1 MTDLFPGLAKK
12 IDILDED
19 LRLRAYLFDTPSRDA
34 TDLSARPDDIAAAA
48 AAKQQEDEDGAWV
61 CDNCDTD
68 EHIQT
73 IEDCVLCLRCGEV
86 FEHVLDQGPEYRW
99 FSGDDRNPDPT
110 RVGAPQ
116 NPLLPESSLGTTM
129 ILRKHHGNAMRKIK
143 RYHTWNL
150 MPYRE
155 RNLWGIFEGLHV
167 RAINAGIGVGVLEE
181 AKRLYAQLS
190 ALCVCR
196 GTQKEA
202 LLAACLYESLKRS
215 GTPRRPKD
223 IGIIFQINIRYV
235 TKGLKQFANLLDLD
249 ERIGTKATNLKDTKK
264 ALKAA
269 AVAAASASASASA
282 AAGAT
287 NASESEG
294 RVIEGE
300 GSAAGGSVQTIIP
313 PTEPVVV
320 RPQVSVESRRARWDK
335 ISRST
340 TTFEHYI
347 EPFVS
352 KLEAPRQLT
361 GTLMAITHQICSRAD
376 DMGICPENT
385 PPSLTA
391 AALALACNSLSI
403 QKSIQDI
410 ASVCDISVVTL
421 HKCLKRLDQWKQ
433 KLLETK

>member
-1 MTDLFPGLAKK
+1 MTELFPGIGQARPLT
-12 IDILDED
+12 DEEQRILD
-19 LRLRAYLFDTPSRDA
+19 YFDKHIEPQEEGEESYWYCDA
-34 TDLSARPDDIAAAA
+34 C
-48 AAKQQEDEDGAWV
+48 E
-61 CDNCDTD
+61 TD
-68 EHIQT
+68 ENIQT
-73 IEDCVLCLRCGEV
+73 QNDNVLCTKCGQI
-86 FEHVLDQGPEYRW
+86 FENVLDQGPEYRW
-99 FSGDDRNPDPT
+99 FSSDERGSDPT

-129 ILRKHHGNAMRKIK
+129 LLRKHHGNAMRKIK

-167 RAINAGIGVGVLEE
+167 RAVNAGIGVGVLEE

-190 ALCVCR
+190 ILCVCR

-223 IGIIFQINIRYV
+223 IATIFQINIRHV
-235 TKGLKQFANLLDLD
+235 TKGLKQFANLLDMD
-249 ERIGTKATNLKDTKK
+249 ERIGQKKEPLAVAPVAAT
-264 ALKAA
+264 A
-269 AVAAASASASASA
+269 AV
-282 AAGAT
+282 
-287 NASESEG
+287 
-294 RVIEGE
+294 
-300 GSAAGGSVQTIIP
+300 P
-313 PTEPVVV
+313 
-320 RPQVSVESRRARWDK
+320 VSVESRRAKWDT

-340 TTFEHYI
+340 TTYEHYV

-352 KLEAPRQLT
+352 KLEAPRHLT
-361 GTLMAITHQICSRAD
+361 GTLIALTRQICARAD

-391 AALALACNSLSI
+391 AALALACAALSI
-403 QKSIQDI
+403 QKTIQEI
-410 ASVCDISVVTL
+410 AAVCDISVVTL

-433 KLLETK
+433 NLLETK

>member
-12 IDILDED
+12 LDILDED
-19 LRLRAYLFDTPSRDA
+19 LRLRAYLFDTPRRD
-34 TDLSARPDDIAAAA
+34 TVDVSEKSDEMAA
-48 AAKQQEDEDGAWV
+48 AAKQAEDEDGAWV
-61 CDNCDTD
+61 CDNCETD

-73 IEDCVLCLRCGEV
+73 IEDAVLCLRCGEV

-249 ERIGTKATNLKDTKK
+249 ERIGTKAVNLKDTKK

-269 AVAAASASASASA
+269 AAAAAEAATVPASEPDTTTTAASASAGGA
-282 AAGAT
+282 ALPP
-287 NASESEG
+287 SET
-294 RVIEGE
+294 
-300 GSAAGGSVQTIIP
+300 A
-313 PTEPVVV
+313 

>member
-1 MTDLFPGLAKK
+1 MSELFPGIKETRP
-12 IDILDED
+12 INDDE
-19 LRLRAYLFDTPSRDA
+19 LRLLSYLT
-34 TDLSARPDDIAAAA
+34 LSEPAGASD
-48 AAKQQEDEDGAWV
+48 EGEDGTWI

-68 EHIQT
+68 IHIHT
-73 IEDCVLCLRCGEV
+73 VNDSVLCQRCGEV
-86 FEHVLDQGPEYRW
+86 FEHILDQGPEYRW
-99 FSGDDRNPDPT
+99 FSGDDRNMDPT

-129 ILRKHHGNAMRKIK
+129 LLRKHHGNAMRKIK

-223 IGIIFQINIRYV
+223 IATIFQINLRYV
-235 TKGLKQFANLLDLD
+235 TKGLKQFANLLDMD
-249 ERIGTKATNLKDTKK
+249 ERIGHPVEIKAK
-264 ALKAA
+264 AVAEPVNTA
-269 AVAAASASASASA
+269 SATPAVAA
-282 AAGAT
+282 T
-287 NASESEG
+287 
-294 RVIEGE
+294 V
-300 GSAAGGSVQTIIP
+300 T
-313 PTEPVVV
+313 
-320 RPQVSVESRRARWDK
+320 VESRRAKWDS

-340 TTFEHYI
+340 TTYEHYV

-361 GTLMAITHQICSRAD
+361 GTLIALTRQVCARAD

-391 AALALACNSLSI
+391 AALALSCSALSI
-403 QKSIQDI
+403 QKTIQEI
-410 ASVCDISVVTL
+410 AIVCDISVVTL

-433 KLLETK
+433 NLLENK

>member
-1 MTDLFPGLAKK
+1 MSELFPGLKAGDT
-12 IDILDED
+12 ITDED
-19 LRLRAYLFDTPSRDA
+19 MRLLRYLHSG
-34 TDLSARPDDIAAAA
+34 TDDKTSDENI
-48 AAKQQEDEDGAWV
+48 QNEDYVW
-61 CDNCDTD
+61 CCNNCETD
-68 EHIQT
+68 ENIKLLNDT
-73 IEDCVLCLRCGEV
+73 VLCTRCGEV
-86 FEHVLDQGPEYRW
+86 FEHMLDQGPEYRW
-99 FSGDDRNPDPT
+99 FSGDDKNNDPT

-116 NPLLPESSLGTTM
+116 NPLLPESSLGTT
-129 ILRKHHGNAMRKIK
+129 ILLRKNHGNAMRKIK

-202 LLAACLYESLKRS
+202 LLAACLYEALKRS

-223 IGIIFQINIRYV
+223 IGSIFQINIRYV
-235 TKGLKQFANLLDLD
+235 TKGLKQFANLINLD
-249 ERIGTKATNLKDTKK
+249 ERTSTDTTIT
-264 ALKAA
+264 
-269 AVAAASASASASA
+269 ASAKKVP
-282 AAGAT
+282 
-287 NASESEG
+287 EKK
-294 RVIEGE
+294 
-300 GSAAGGSVQTIIP
+300 
-313 PTEPVVV
+313 VVGV
-320 RPQVSVESRRARWDK
+320 TVESRRAKWDT

-347 EPFVS
+347 DPFVS
-352 KLEAPRQLT
+352 KLEAPRHMT
-361 GTLMAITHQICSRAD
+361 GTLIALTRQICSRAD

-391 AALALACNSLSI
+391 AALALACITLSI

-410 ASVCDISVVTL
+410 AGVCDISVVTL
-421 HKCLKRLDQWKQ
+421 HKCLKRLDVWKE
-433 KLLETK
+433 KLVIQ

>member
-1 MTDLFPGLAKK
+1 MAELFPGLAPKPVLS
-12 IDILDED
+12 DEELRILD
-19 LRLRAYLFDTPSRDA
+19 YFDKHNKDDA
-34 TDLSARPDDIAAAA
+34 
-48 AAKQQEDEDGAWV
+48 EEDGTWF
-61 CDNCDTD
+61 CDGCETD

-73 IEDCVLCLRCGEV
+73 QNETVLCTRCGSI
-86 FEHVLDQGPEYRW
+86 FENVLDQGPEYRW
-99 FSGDDRNPDPT
+99 FSSDERGSDPT

-129 ILRKHHGNAMRKIK
+129 LLRKHHGNAMRKIK

-167 RAINAGIGVGVLEE
+167 RAVNAGIGVGVLEE

-190 ALCVCR
+190 ILCVCR

-223 IGIIFQINIRYV
+223 IATIFQINIRYV
-235 TKGLKQFANLLDLD
+235 TKGLKQFANLLNMD
-249 ERIGTKATNLKDTKK
+249 ERIGLKPD
-264 ALKAA
+264 AA
-269 AVAAASASASASA
+269 APAPAPAAEGA
-282 AAGAT
+282 A
-287 NASESEG
+287 
-294 RVIEGE
+294 
-300 GSAAGGSVQTIIP
+300 
-313 PTEPVVV
+313 PV
-320 RPQVSVESRRARWDK
+320 QVSVESRRAKWDT

-347 EPFVS
+347 DPFVS

-361 GTLMAITHQICSRAD
+361 GTLIALTRQICSRAD

-391 AALALACNSLSI
+391 AALALACSALSI
-403 QKSIQDI
+403 QKTIQEI
-410 ASVCDISVVTL
+410 AAVCDISVVTL

-433 KLLETK
+433 NLLETK

>member
-1 MTDLFPGLAKK
+1 MTSLFPGLG
-12 IDILDED
+12 DE
-19 LRLRAYLFDTPSRDA
+19 P
-34 TDLSARPDDIAAAA
+34 II
-48 AAKQQEDEDGAWV
+48 
-61 CDNCDTD
+61 TD
-68 EHIQT
+68 ENLRFMTYIDSKKGVDYFKMLSNLSEELEIKASVKESQADELPNEEYAWCCENCEGLADIQMINET
-73 IEDCVLCLRCGEV
+73 VLCVRCGEV
-86 FEHVLDQGPEYRW
+86 FEHLLDQGPEYRW
-99 FSGDDRNPDPT
+99 FSGDDRNTDPT

-129 ILRKHHGNAMRKIK
+129 LLRKHHGNAMRKIK

-202 LLAACLYESLKRS
+202 LLAACLYEALKRS

-235 TKGLKQFANLLDLD
+235 TKGLKQFANLLNLD
-249 ERIGTKATNLKDTKK
+249 ERTGVMTAADKAKQ
-264 ALKAA
+264 KAA
-269 AVAAASASASASA
+269 SSSATIVTADTLVPITTVAP
-282 AAGAT
+282 
-287 NASESEG
+287 
-294 RVIEGE
+294 I
-300 GSAAGGSVQTIIP
+300 
-313 PTEPVVV
+313 
-320 RPQVSVESRRARWDK
+320 VSVESRRAKWDN

-340 TTFEHYI
+340 TTYEHYI
-347 EPFVS
+347 DPFVS

-361 GTLMAITHQICSRAD
+361 GTLIALTRQICSRAD

-391 AALALACNSLSI
+391 AALALSCSTLSI
-403 QKSIQDI
+403 QKTIQEI
-410 ASVCDISVVTL
+410 AAVCDISVVTL
-421 HKCLKRLDQWKQ
+421 HKCLKRLDTWKL
-433 KLLETK
+433 KLLEAPTN

>member
-1 MTDLFPGLAKK
+1 MADLLPGVGHTLT
-12 IDILDED
+12 DED
-19 LRLRAYLFDTPSRDA
+19 RRMLAYLRLDSAPLEAADA
-34 TDLSARPDDIAAAA
+34 VAATEASSWWC
-48 AAKQQEDEDGAWV
+48 DG
-61 CDNCDTD
+61 CETD
-68 EHIQT
+68 EHIH
-73 IEDCVLCLRCGEV
+73 IETETVICRRCGEI
-86 FEHVLDQGPEYRW
+86 FDNILDQGPEYRW
-99 FSGDDRNPDPT
+99 FTGDDRNPDPT

-129 ILRKHHGNAMRKIK
+129 LLRKNHGNAMRKIK

-167 RAINAGIGVGVLEE
+167 RAINAGIGIGVLEE

-223 IGIIFQINIRYV
+223 IATIFQINLRHV
-235 TKGLKQFANLLDLD
+235 TKGLKQFANLLNMD
-249 ERIGTKATNLKDTKK
+249 ERMGTRVVAAENRHNTNTMP
-264 ALKAA
+264 AA
-269 AVAAASASASASA
+269 AA
-282 AAGAT
+282 AAGA
-287 NASESEG
+287 
-294 RVIEGE
+294 
-300 GSAAGGSVQTIIP
+300 AAGQQQGQPQPPSVNI
-313 PTEPVVV
+313 
-320 RPQVSVESRRARWDK
+320 ESRRAKWDS

-352 KLEAPRQLT
+352 KLEAPRNFP
-361 GTLMAITHQICSRAD
+361 GTLVMLTRQICTRAD

-391 AALALACNSLSI
+391 AALALACSALTI
-403 QKSIQDI
+403 QKSIQEI
-410 ASVCDISVVTL
+410 AGVCDISVVTL
-421 HKCLKRLDQWKQ
+421 HKCLKRLEVWRQN
-433 KLLETK
+433 LLETK

>member
-1 MTDLFPGLAKK
+1 MTELFPGLASQPILSDEHLRILSLFENSK
-12 IDILDED
+12 IDYMK
-19 LRLRAYLFDTPSRDA
+19 A
-34 TDLSARPDDIAAAA
+34 IANF
-48 AAKQQEDEDGAWV
+48 EDGEQEQEKLQVSIETSSGNLANEDYSWS
-61 CDNCDTD
+61 CENCETD
-68 EHIQT
+68 ENIKMLNET
-73 IEDCVLCLRCGEV
+73 ILCTRCGEV
-86 FEHVLDQGPEYRW
+86 FEHILDQGPEYRW
-99 FSGDDRNPDPT
+99 FSGDDRNVDPT

-129 ILRKHHGNAMRKIK
+129 LLRKHHGNAMRKIK

-202 LLAACLYESLKRS
+202 LLAACLYEALKSS

-235 TKGLKQFANLLDLD
+235 TKGLKQFANLLNLD
-249 ERIGTKATNLKDTKK
+249 ERMG
-264 ALKAA
+264 
-269 AVAAASASASASA
+269 
-282 AAGAT
+282 
-287 NASESEG
+287 
-294 RVIEGE
+294 
-300 GSAAGGSVQTIIP
+300 
-313 PTEPVVV
+313 PTEKGKNKADKKDMKEAKEAKMTIDTNEISKPEITAVPVVN
-320 RPQVSVESRRARWDK
+320 VSVESRRAKWDTL
-335 ISRST
+335 SRST

-347 EPFVS
+347 DPFVS

-361 GTLMAITHQICSRAD
+361 GTLIALTRQICSRAD

-391 AALALACNSLSI
+391 AALALACGTLNI
-403 QKSIQDI
+403 QKTIQEI
-410 ASVCDISVVTL
+410 AAVCDISVVTL
-421 HKCLKRLDQWKQ
+421 HKCLKRLDSWKQ
-433 KLLETK
+433 NLLEMK

>member
-1 MTDLFPGLAKK
+1 MTSLFPGLAE
-12 IDILDED
+12 LMPTSDED
-19 LRLRAYLFDTPSRDA
+19 LRLLRYLDDKPDVDYFKMLIK
-34 TDLSARPDDIAAAA
+34 LSDEPEIKTSVKESQAEELPNEEYVWCCENCEGNADI
-48 AAKQQEDEDGAWV
+48 QMLNETIV
-61 CDNCDTD
+61 C
-68 EHIQT
+68 
-73 IEDCVLCLRCGEV
+73 VRCGEI
-86 FEHVLDQGPEYRW
+86 FEHLLDQGPEYRW
-99 FSGDDRNPDPT
+99 FSGDDRNTDPT

-129 ILRKHHGNAMRKIK
+129 LLRKHHGNAMRKIK

-215 GTPRRPKD
+215 GTPRRPQD

-235 TKGLKQFANLLDLD
+235 TKGLKQFANLLNLD
-249 ERIGTKATNLKDTKK
+249 ERTGNEKVKPKTVTNTEAIVPK
-264 ALKAA
+264 
-269 AVAAASASASASA
+269 
-282 AAGAT
+282 
-287 NASESEG
+287 
-294 RVIEGE
+294 IE
-300 GSAAGGSVQTIIP
+300 
-313 PTEPVVV
+313 
-320 RPQVSVESRRARWDK
+320 VSVESRRAKWDT

-340 TTFEHYI
+340 TTYEHYI
-347 EPFVS
+347 DPFVS

-361 GTLMAITHQICSRAD
+361 GTLIALTRQICSRAD

-391 AALALACNSLSI
+391 AALALSCATLSI
-403 QKSIQDI
+403 QKTIQEI
-410 ASVCDISVVTL
+410 AAVCDISVVTL
-421 HKCLKRLDQWKQ
+421 HKCLKRLDTWKQ
-433 KLLETK
+433 KLLEPTV

>member
-1 MTDLFPGLAKK
+1 MTSLFPGLGTEP
-12 IDILDED
+12 IITDENLRFMTYLDATPGVDYFKMLTNLSDELEIKATVKESQVED
-19 LRLRAYLFDTPSRDA
+19 LPNEEYVWCCENCEGKA
-34 TDLSARPDDIAAAA
+34 DI
-48 AAKQQEDEDGAWV
+48 QMINE
-61 CDNCDTD
+61 T
-68 EHIQT
+68 
-73 IEDCVLCLRCGEV
+73 VLCMRCGEV
-86 FEHVLDQGPEYRW
+86 FEHLLDQGPEYRW
-99 FSGDDRNPDPT
+99 FSGDDRNTDPT

-129 ILRKHHGNAMRKIK
+129 LLRKHHGNAMRKIK

-167 RAINAGIGVGVLEE
+167 RAINAGVGVGVLEE

-202 LLAACLYESLKRS
+202 LLAACLYEALKRS

-235 TKGLKQFANLLDLD
+235 TKGLKQFANLLNLD
-249 ERIGTKATNLKDTKK
+249 ERTGIMTTAEKAKQK
-264 ALKAA
+264 ASAAA
-269 AVAAASASASASA
+269 AVASVTSETTAAVVAP
-282 AAGAT
+282 
-287 NASESEG
+287 
-294 RVIEGE
+294 VII
-300 GSAAGGSVQTIIP
+300 APA
-313 PTEPVVV
+313 VV
-320 RPQVSVESRRARWDK
+320 VSVESRRAKWDS

-340 TTFEHYI
+340 TTYEHYI
-347 EPFVS
+347 DPFVS

-361 GTLMAITHQICSRAD
+361 GTLIALTRQICSRAD

-391 AALALACNSLSI
+391 AALALACSTLSI
-403 QKSIQDI
+403 QKTIQEI

-421 HKCLKRLDQWKQ
+421 HKCLKRLDTWKL
-433 KLLETK
+433 KLLEASN

>member
-12 IDILDED
+12 LDILDED
-19 LRLRAYLFDTPSRDA
+19 LRLRAYLFDMPSGD
-34 TDLSARPDDIAAAA
+34 TTTLSEKSGEEAAAS
-48 AAKQQEDEDGAWV
+48 KQAEDEDGAWV
-61 CDNCDTD
+61 CDNCETD

-73 IEDCVLCLRCGEV
+73 IEDAVLCLRCGEV
-86 FEHVLDQGPEYRW
+86 FEHILDQGPEYRW

-249 ERIGTKATNLKDTKK
+249 ERIGTKAANLKDTKK

-269 AVAAASASASASA
+269 AAVAAATALAVPASETDTTVGAAPIPASEPA
-282 AAGAT
+282 AA
-287 NASESEG
+287 
-294 RVIEGE
+294 
-300 GSAAGGSVQTIIP
+300 AAAAAAP
-313 PTEPVVV
+313 

>member
-1 MTDLFPGLAKK
+1 MAELFPGLAQVPV
-12 IDILDED
+12 LTDEE
-19 LRLRAYLFDTPSRDA
+19 LRIIAYFDKYNKEEE
-34 TDLSARPDDIAAAA
+34 DD
-48 AAKQQEDEDGAWV
+48 GSWY
-61 CDNCDTD
+61 CDSCETD

-73 IEDCVLCLRCGEV
+73 QNESVLCIRCGAI
-86 FEHVLDQGPEYRW
+86 FENVLDQGPEYRW
-99 FSGDDRNPDPT
+99 FSSEERGSDPT

-129 ILRKHHGNAMRKIK
+129 LLRKHHGNAMRKIK

-167 RAINAGIGVGVLEE
+167 RAVNAGIGVGVLEE

-190 ALCVCR
+190 ILCVCR

-223 IGIIFQINIRYV
+223 IATIFQINIRYV
-235 TKGLKQFANLLDLD
+235 TKGLKQFANLLNMD
-249 ERIGTKATNLKDTKK
+249 ERLGQKPEPATSDKK
-264 ALKAA
+264 
-269 AVAAASASASASA
+269 
-282 AAGAT
+282 
-287 NASESEG
+287 
-294 RVIEGE
+294 
-300 GSAAGGSVQTIIP
+300 
-313 PTEPVVV
+313 EPEPAPVT
-320 RPQVSVESRRARWDK
+320 VESRRARWDT

-347 EPFVS
+347 DPFVS

-361 GTLMAITHQICSRAD
+361 GTLIALTRQICTRAD

-391 AALALACNSLSI
+391 AALALACGALSI
-403 QKSIQDI
+403 QKTIQEI
-410 ASVCDISVVTL
+410 AAVCDISVVTL

-433 KLLETK
+433 NLLESK

>member
-1 MTDLFPGLAKK
+1 MADLLPGVGHRLT
-12 IDILDED
+12 DED
-19 LRLRAYLFDTPSRDA
+19 RRMLDYLRLELDPCDTEEA
-34 TDLSARPDDIAAAA
+34 VDLSSWWC
-48 AAKQQEDEDGAWV
+48 DG
-61 CDNCDTD
+61 CETD
-68 EHIQT
+68 EHIHVET
-73 IEDCVLCLRCGEV
+73 ETVICRRCGEI
-86 FEHVLDQGPEYRW
+86 FENILDQGPEYRW
-99 FSGDDRNPDPT
+99 FTGDDRNPDPT

-129 ILRKHHGNAMRKIK
+129 LLRKNHGNVMRKIK

-167 RAINAGIGVGVLEE
+167 RAINAGIGIGVLEE

-223 IGIIFQINIRYV
+223 IATIFQINLRHV
-235 TKGLKQFANLLDLD
+235 TKGLKQFANLLNMD
-249 ERIGTKATNLKDTKK
+249 ERMGTRV
-264 ALKAA
+264 
-269 AVAAASASASASA
+269 VAAENRHNTNTMPA
-282 AAGAT
+282 AAG
-287 NASESEG
+287 G
-294 RVIEGE
+294 
-300 GSAAGGSVQTIIP
+300 AAA
-313 PTEPVVV
+313 PVVNI
-320 RPQVSVESRRARWDK
+320 ESRRAKWDS

-352 KLEAPRQLT
+352 KLEAPRNFT
-361 GTLMAITHQICSRAD
+361 GTLVMMTRQICTRAD

-391 AALALACNSLSI
+391 AALALACSALTI
-403 QKSIQDI
+403 QKSIQEI
-410 ASVCDISVVTL
+410 AAVCDISVVTL
-421 HKCLKRLDQWKQ
+421 HKCLKRLEVWRQN
-433 KLLETK
+433 LLETK

>member
-1 MTDLFPGLAKK
+1 MSELFPG
-12 IDILDED
+12 INENRPINDDE
-19 LRLRAYLFDTPSRDA
+19 LRLLSYLSISEPLGAGEEESG
-34 TDLSARPDDIAAAA
+34 
-48 AAKQQEDEDGAWV
+48 EDGSWM

-68 EHIQT
+68 EHIHT
-73 IEDCVLCLRCGEV
+73 VNDSVLCQRCGEV
-86 FEHVLDQGPEYRW
+86 FEHILDQGPEYRW
-99 FSGDDRNPDPT
+99 FSGDDRNMDPT

-129 ILRKHHGNAMRKIK
+129 LLRKHHGNAMRKIK

-223 IGIIFQINIRYV
+223 IATIFQINLRYV
-235 TKGLKQFANLLDLD
+235 TKGLKQFANLLDMD
-249 ERIGTKATNLKDTKK
+249 ERIGHPIESKA
-264 ALKAA
+264 KAA
-269 AVAAASASASASA
+269 AVAVNTTATA
-282 AAGAT
+282 AAP
-287 NASESEG
+287 
-294 RVIEGE
+294 
-300 GSAAGGSVQTIIP
+300 AAP
-313 PTEPVVV
+313 
-320 RPQVSVESRRARWDK
+320 VSVESRRAKWDS

-340 TTFEHYI
+340 TTYEHYV

-361 GTLMAITHQICSRAD
+361 GTLVALTRQVCARAD

-391 AALALACNSLSI
+391 AALALSCSALSI
-403 QKSIQDI
+403 QKTIQEI
-410 ASVCDISVVTL
+410 AVVCDISVVTL

-433 KLLETK
+433 NLLENK

>member
-1 MTDLFPGLAKK
+1 MAELFPGVKE
-12 IDILDED
+12 IDKVATLNDED
-19 LRLRAYLFDTPSRDA
+19 LRLFNYLSLMEHNQPA
-34 TDLSARPDDIAAAA
+34 DDV
-48 AAKQQEDEDGAWV
+48 EDGTGDDGGWY
-61 CDNCDTD
+61 CEKCDTE

-73 IEDCVLCLRCGEV
+73 VNDSVICERCGEV
-86 FEHVLDQGPEYRW
+86 FENLLDQGPEYRW
-99 FSGDDRNPDPT
+99 FSGDDRNMDPT

-129 ILRKHHGNAMRKIK
+129 LLRKHHGNAMRKIK

-223 IGIIFQINIRYV
+223 IATIFQINLRYV
-235 TKGLKQFANLLDLD
+235 TKGLKQFANLLDMD
-249 ERIGTKATNLKDTKK
+249 ERIGHKVAPKEKIPAT
-264 ALKAA
+264 AAAPVA
-269 AVAAASASASASA
+269 AVAAA
-282 AAGAT
+282 
-287 NASESEG
+287 
-294 RVIEGE
+294 
-300 GSAAGGSVQTIIP
+300 
-313 PTEPVVV
+313 PVT
-320 RPQVSVESRRARWDK
+320 VSVESRRAKWDS

-340 TTFEHYI
+340 TTYEHYV

-352 KLEAPRQLT
+352 KLEAPRHLT
-361 GTLMAITHQICSRAD
+361 GTLIALTRQICARAD

-391 AALALACNSLSI
+391 AALALSCGALSVQKTI
-403 QKSIQDI
+403 QEI
-410 ASVCDISVVTL
+410 AGVCDISVVTL
-421 HKCLKRLDQWKQ
+421 HKCLKRLDQWKVN
-433 KLLETK
+433 LLENK

>member
-12 IDILDED
+12 LDILDED
-19 LRLRAYLFDTPSRDA
+19 LRLRAYLFDTPRRD
-34 TDLSARPDDIAAAA
+34 TTEVSERSEEQAA
-48 AAKQQEDEDGAWV
+48 AAKQEEDEDGAWV
-61 CDNCDTD
+61 CDNCETD

-73 IEDCVLCLRCGEV
+73 IEDAVLCLRCGEV
-86 FEHVLDQGPEYRW
+86 FEHILDQGPEYRW

-249 ERIGTKATNLKDTKK
+249 ERIGTKAANLKDTKK

-269 AVAAASASASASA
+269 AAVAAATALAVPASETDTTAGAAPLPASEPA
-282 AAGAT
+282 AA
-287 NASESEG
+287 
-294 RVIEGE
+294 
-300 GSAAGGSVQTIIP
+300 AAAAAAP
-313 PTEPVVV
+313 

>member
-1 MTDLFPGLAKK
+1 MAELLPGVGAKSTLSDLELQM
-12 IDILDED
+12 LSS
-19 LRLRAYLFDTPSRDA
+19 LRIETVPEEAV
-34 TDLSARPDDIAAAA
+34 DDDSWWCEAC
-48 AAKQQEDEDGAWV
+48 E
-61 CDNCDTD
+61 TD
-68 EHIQT
+68 EHINVEGET
-73 IEDCVLCLRCGEV
+73 VICKRCGSV
-86 FEHVLDQGPEYRW
+86 FENLLDQGPEYRW
-99 FSGDDRNPDPT
+99 FNGDDRGSDPT

-129 ILRKHHGNAMRKIK
+129 LLRKNHGNAMRKIK

-181 AKRLYAQLS
+181 AKRLYAQVS

-223 IGIIFQINIRYV
+223 IAVVFQINLRHV
-235 TKGLKQFANLLDLD
+235 TKGLKQFANLLNMD
-249 ERIGTKATNLKDTKK
+249 ERLGVRAPATSAPTTTTT
-264 ALKAA
+264 AATAVVAATA
-269 AVAAASASASASA
+269 AV
-282 AAGAT
+282 
-287 NASESEG
+287 
-294 RVIEGE
+294 VD
-300 GSAAGGSVQTIIP
+300 Q
-313 PTEPVVV
+313 PVNI
-320 RPQVSVESRRARWDK
+320 ESRRAKWDT

-352 KLEAPRQLT
+352 KLEAPRNMT
-361 GTLMAITHQICSRAD
+361 GTLIVLSRQICSRAD
-376 DMGICPENT
+376 EMGICPENT

-391 AALALACNSLSI
+391 AALALACSALSI
-403 QKSIQDI
+403 EKTIQEI
-410 ASVCDISVVTL
+410 AGVCDISVVTL
-421 HKCLKRLDQWKQ
+421 HKCLKRLDVWRQ
-433 KLLETK
+433 KLLEAK

>member
-1 MTDLFPGLAKK
+1 MINET
-12 IDILDED
+12 
-19 LRLRAYLFDTPSRDA
+19 
-34 TDLSARPDDIAAAA
+34 
-48 AAKQQEDEDGAWV
+48 
-61 CDNCDTD
+61 
-68 EHIQT
+68 
-73 IEDCVLCLRCGEV
+73 VLCIRCGEV
-86 FEHVLDQGPEYRW
+86 FEHLLDQGPEYRW
-99 FSGDDRNPDPT
+99 FSGDDRNTDPT

-129 ILRKHHGNAMRKIK
+129 LLRKHHGNAMRKIK

-167 RAINAGIGVGVLEE
+167 RAINAGVGVGVLEE

-202 LLAACLYESLKRS
+202 LLAACLYEALKRS

-235 TKGLKQFANLLDLD
+235 TKGLKQFANLLNLD
-249 ERIGTKATNLKDTKK
+249 ERTGVMTNAEKAKQK
-264 ALKAA
+264 AITAA
-269 AVAAASASASASA
+269 NAIASASVITTTETAVV
-282 AAGAT
+282 AT
-287 NASESEG
+287 IA
-294 RVIEGE
+294 
-300 GSAAGGSVQTIIP
+300 
-313 PTEPVVV
+313 PTVAPVVTV
-320 RPQVSVESRRARWDK
+320 VVSVESRRAKWDS

-340 TTFEHYI
+340 TTYEHYI
-347 EPFVS
+347 DPFVS

-361 GTLMAITHQICSRAD
+361 GTLIALTRQICSRAD

-391 AALALACNSLSI
+391 AALALACSTLSI
-403 QKSIQDI
+403 QKTIQEI

-421 HKCLKRLDQWKQ
+421 HKCLKRLDTWKL
-433 KLLETK
+433 KLLEASN

>member
-1 MTDLFPGLAKK
+1 MTELFPGLRDEPT
-12 IDILDED
+12 ISDED
-19 LRLRAYLFDTPSRDA
+19 LRFQSYFNTNGRSAFDI
-34 TDLSARPDDIAAAA
+34 PDDEVPASADADA
-48 AAKQQEDEDGAWV
+48 VDDTLQNEDYAW
-61 CDNCDTD
+61 CCENCETD
-68 EHIQT
+68 ENIKVQNDT
-73 IEDCVLCLRCGEV
+73 ILCTRCGEV
-86 FEHVLDQGPEYRW
+86 FEHILDQGPEYRW
-99 FSGDDRNPDPT
+99 FSGDDRNTDPT

-129 ILRKHHGNAMRKIK
+129 LLRKHHGNAMRKIK

-223 IGIIFQINIRYV
+223 IGVIFQINIRYV
-235 TKGLKQFANLLDLD
+235 TKGLKQFANLLNLD
-249 ERIGTKATNLKDTKK
+249 ERIGPVAAKVKNKVVVASATTT
-264 ALKAA
+264 ASETAA
-269 AVAAASASASASA
+269 APVVAAPAK
-282 AAGAT
+282 
-287 NASESEG
+287 
-294 RVIEGE
+294 
-300 GSAAGGSVQTIIP
+300 P
-313 PTEPVVV
+313 
-320 RPQVSVESRRARWDK
+320 VSVESRRAKWDT

-340 TTFEHYI
+340 TTYEHYI
-347 EPFVS
+347 EPFVA

-361 GTLMAITHQICSRAD
+361 GTLVALTRQICARAD

-391 AALALACNSLSI
+391 AALALACNTLTVQKTI
-403 QKSIQDI
+403 QEI
-410 ASVCDISVVTL
+410 AAVCDISVVTL
-421 HKCLKRLDQWKQ
+421 HKCLKRLDTWKQ
-433 KLLETK
+433 KLIIA

>member
-1 MTDLFPGLAKK
+1 MADLLPGVGHRLT
-12 IDILDED
+12 DED
-19 LRLRAYLFDTPSRDA
+19 QRMLAYLRLDA
-34 TDLSARPDDIAAAA
+34 DPIDSSEGMGPVEAVDLNSWWC
-48 AAKQQEDEDGAWV
+48 DG
-61 CDNCDTD
+61 CETD
-68 EHIQT
+68 EHIHVETETVICQ
-73 IEDCVLCLRCGEV
+73 RCGEI
-86 FEHVLDQGPEYRW
+86 FENILDQGPEYRW
-99 FSGDDRNPDPT
+99 FTGDDRNPDPT

-129 ILRKHHGNAMRKIK
+129 LLRKNHGNAMRKIK

-167 RAINAGIGVGVLEE
+167 RAINAGIGIGVLEE

-223 IGIIFQINIRYV
+223 IATIFQINLRHV
-235 TKGLKQFANLLDLD
+235 TKGLKQFANLLNMD
-249 ERIGTKATNLKDTKK
+249 ERMGTRV
-264 ALKAA
+264 
-269 AVAAASASASASA
+269 VAAENRHNTNTMPA
-282 AAGAT
+282 APVAT
-287 NASESEG
+287 
-294 RVIEGE
+294 V
-300 GSAAGGSVQTIIP
+300 
-313 PTEPVVV
+313 PTVNI
-320 RPQVSVESRRARWDK
+320 ESRRAKWDS

-352 KLEAPRQLT
+352 KLEAPRNFT
-361 GTLMAITHQICSRAD
+361 GTLVMLTRQICTRAD

-391 AALALACNSLSI
+391 AALALACSALTI
-403 QKSIQDI
+403 QKSIQEI
-410 ASVCDISVVTL
+410 AGVCDISVVTL
-421 HKCLKRLDQWKQ
+421 HKCLKRLEVWRQN
-433 KLLETK
+433 LLETK